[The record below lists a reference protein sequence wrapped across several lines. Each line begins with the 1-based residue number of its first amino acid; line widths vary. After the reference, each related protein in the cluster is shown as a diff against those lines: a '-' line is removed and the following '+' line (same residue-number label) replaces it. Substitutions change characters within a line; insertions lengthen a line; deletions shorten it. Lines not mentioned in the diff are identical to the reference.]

1 MFQRITRTGAFALAL
16 GAATSAAAQAPARA
30 CVTAAEAESLVLA
43 VAPDL
48 IQQTGVACA
57 TALPATALVRQ
68 TDSRLLSRYRAEADA
83 AWGRASGALNKL
95 VPPEAQGL
103 LQSGTARVLLAA
115 LLAPSVTG
123 KIKPADCPSIE
134 RIVNLLEPL
143 PPRNAA
149 ALLITVIQLND
160 ADRGRTTGT
169 GPTGLPIC
177 PVRANP

>member
-1 MFQRITRTGAFALAL
+1 MFQRITRAGAFALAL
-16 GAATSAAAQAPARA
+16 GAASHAAAQAPARP

-57 TALPATALVRQ
+57 TVLPASALVRQ
-68 TDSRLLSRYRAEADA
+68 TNSRLLSRYQAEADA
-83 AWGRASGALNKL
+83 AWGRASGALTKL
-95 VPPEAQGL
+95 VPPEAQAF
-103 LQSGTARVLLAA
+103 LQSGTARVLLGS
-115 LLAPSVTG
+115 LLAPSITG

-149 ALLITVIQLND
+149 ALMVTIIQLND
-160 ADRGRTTGT
+160 ADKGRTVGT
-169 GPTGLPIC
+169 RPTGLPIC
-177 PVRANP
+177 PRTNP